1 MRLRVGLTSDV
12 SSGLLG
18 GGESP
23 RSRHKPSGR
32 RSLGLAERPVGS
44 GAQGGGGGG
53 GGGGGADCGL
63 RSRQPPSGRS
73 CRLPGRPSPP
83 EELQEACAGEPPEVA
98 RGGAADATDSADG
111 GGEFTGHAAAT
122 KGRQGWRSTGL
133 AVVTGFAAAGLA
145 AAAHRRSCAGAR
157 AGGGAAS
164 AAGPREGVG
173 RDLGERAEVEAEAEA
188 EAAGEAAAWACARHS
203 RHA

>member
-1 MRLRVGLTSDV
+1 MRVGLTSDV

-18 GGESP
+18 GGEGP
-23 RSRHKPSGR
+23 RSRQKPSG
-32 RSLGLAERPVGS
+32 RSLGLAGRPVGS

-63 RSRQPPSGRS
+63 WSRQPPSGRS

-83 EELQEACAGEPPEVA
+83 EELQEACAGEQPEVA
-98 RGGAADATDSADG
+98 RGGAADATDAADG

-173 RDLGERAEVEAEAEA
+173 RDLGERAEAEA
-188 EAAGEAAAWACARHS
+188 EAAGEAEAWARARHS